1 MQMLVKSVLLGAGL
15 LAFTGGAHAAAPAK
29 TLPEEL
35 RGNWFEDD
43 NHIIP
48 VCSNEDSGLLQVEA
62 TEFTF
67 PMEIGTVIDVTE
79 VEMNR
84 YRVRFWEQSASDGP
98 QPPSPV
104 ERSQFWSLSHDAEH
118 LYISGNGMSLDLFR
132 CRPQPTE

>member
-1 MQMLVKSVLLGAGL
+1 MQMLVKSVLLGASL
-15 LAFTGGAHAAAPAK
+15 LAFTGGAHAAAPTK

-67 PMEIGTVIDVTE
+67 PMEVGTVIDVTE

-84 YRVRFWEQSASDGP
+84 YRVRFWEQSASDGAK
-98 QPPSPV
+98 PPSPV